1 MTFKL
6 RAVSVDLDF
15 QGTDWEGLEATCV
28 ARASLADAL
37 AFQVVA
43 AAGEDLA
50 PIAEVVRRFGDTFL
64 LSWNVVGPDEEPLP
78 PTGEA
83 LLNLGDGRL
92 AVAILNAWGSAVT
105 NAPLGSR
112 PPSKDGAMS
121 VVE

>member
-6 RAVSVDLDF
+6 RSQTVDLDF
-15 QGTDWEGLEATCV
+15 QGTDWEGLEVQCI

-37 AFQVVA
+37 AFQV
-43 AAGEDLA
+43 AAGAGLGLA
-50 PIAEVVRRFGDTFL
+50 EVAEVVRRFGDTFL
-64 LSWNVVGPDEEPLP
+64 VSWNVVGPDEEPLP

-92 AVAILNAWGSAVT
+92 AVAILNAWGAAVAS
-105 NAPLGSR
+105 APLASR
-112 PPSKDGAMS
+112 LPSKDGAMS